1 MLEQKS
7 QIPEYYYL
15 QTRWNDNPNRHY
27 PWEDHILKKTLS
39 PHIYNNPNMADY
51 LLLLEKST
59 ALTVETNN
67 IIRNYFNISVDKYY
81 NDHWN

>member
-15 QTRWNDNPNRHY
+15 KTRWNDNPNRHY
-27 PWEDHILKKTLS
+27 PWEENILKKTLT
-39 PHIYNNPNMADY
+39 PHIYNNPNMRDY
-51 LLLLEKST
+51 LEQIEDMTS
-59 ALTVETNN
+59 LTVETNN
-67 IIRNYFNISVDKYY
+67 IIRNFFNVSVDKYY